1 MVVRSSKNKCNI
13 GISGGVIAEFRHIL
27 LICTEN
33 LCLKSISKNENIIC
47 ILYKEKSYIIDLH
60 LMKINPQDKIKKK
73 YKSIFNS
80 YMFKFINFDS
90 KNLWF
95 NLVAKKYYD

>member
-13 GISGGVIAEFRHIL
+13 GISGVIIAEFRHIL

-60 LMKINPQDKIKKK
+60 LMKINQQDKIKKIGAIRDLT
-73 YKSIFNS
+73 IFTS
-80 YMFKFINFDS
+80 DIEVFF
-90 KNLWF
+90 L
-95 NLVAKKYYD
+95 